1 MLNHGDEL
9 YLQWLDISHEQM
21 TDTLRSYFKK
31 SCSIGKNQDP
41 KTHAYPSENIQ
52 KFNLNISRQ
61 VIIFHHIDRSH
72 CLFLANLLHL
82 DYTALYKKSQWWN
95 HRKLFF
101 LWQYYNLPPH
111 PHGTCIFVLTIPR
124 ILTYY
129 LFYKSIS
136 DTPTPPKH
144 NNTRNKAGIIRYI
157 SIITHCMVQKDP
169 RYTDRNLQTSVFS
182 PT

>member
-1 MLNHGDEL
+1 
-9 YLQWLDISHEQM
+9 M
-21 TDTLRSYFKK
+21 TDTLRSCFEKT
-31 SCSIGKNQDP
+31 CSTGKNRDP
-41 KTHAYPSENIQ
+41 KTHASPSENIQ

-101 LWQYYNLPPH
+101 YWQSYNLPPH
-111 PHGTCIFVLTIPR
+111 QHGTSLFVLTIPR

-129 LFYKSIS
+129 FFFYKSIS
-136 DTPTPPKH
+136 DTPLPPKH
-144 NNTRNKAGIIRYI
+144 DIIPGIRPVQSIPFQSSPIAWFKKILGTLTGIIKHQYF
-157 SIITHCMVQKDP
+157 HP
-169 RYTDRNLQTSVFS
+169 LNLIYLLCS
-182 PT
+182 P